1 MKKLGLLTVVV
12 CGVLLLLKTAEFA
25 DWGDPNSPA
34 SRHLSPYFLENSI
47 KDSAVPNVV
56 TAVLADYRGFDTMF
70 ETTVIL
76 AAGLACFF
84 ILRVRKT
91 EKPKSTYYRHVPTAT
106 TLRIIEGA
114 VLPEQSKVFKRI
126 DSVWVPFD
134 LILATTCK
142 AIIPFIQIFALYV
155 IAHGHHSPGG
165 GFQGGVVL
173 GASIILMAISRNLGA
188 AIAHLKEKTTVL
200 MAMIGVFIYAGTGA
214 FAALAGK
221 NFLDYSTLATVLGV
235 DEIMARSHGILIVE
249 TGVAI
254 AVMAVMVWIY
264 YNLSSAGKQDEGL

>member
-1 MKKLGLLTVVV
+1 LKKLGLVTVIL
-12 CGVLLLLKTAEFA
+12 CGILLLIKTADFSN
-25 DWGDPNSPA
+25 WGDPNSPA
-34 SRHLSPYFLENSI
+34 SQHLSPYYLENSI

-84 ILRVRKT
+84 ILRIRKT

-106 TLRIIEGA
+106 TLRITDGS
-114 VLPEQSKVFKRI
+114 VLPEQSKEFKRI
-126 DSVWVPFD
+126 DSVWIPFD

-142 AIIPFIQIFALYV
+142 AIIPFIQIFGLYV

-165 GFQGGVVL
+165 GFQGGVIL

-188 AIAHLKEKTTVL
+188 AIRHMKEKTTVL
-200 MAMIGVFIYAGTGA
+200 MAMAGVLIYAGTGA
-214 FAALAGK
+214 FAMLAGK
-221 NFLDYSTLATVLGV
+221 NFLDYSTLASVLGV
-235 DEIMARSHGILIVE
+235 DKVMARSHGILIVE
-249 TGVAI
+249 TGVAL